1 MTRTAKSAGAVLAAA
16 AVAGLVWWLLPGDER
31 RIRALLHEVAG
42 ELTVAAGEEALAR
55 AARAARIGQ
64 RLSPDVRIE
73 EAGTARALD
82 GRDDV
87 VGVLATGF
95 AAAGLVTVELLE
107 LEVDVAADGLR
118 ATARAVARVSR
129 TDQPDASSAAE
140 DWPLE
145 LELEKVDGTWFVAR
159 VVAIETAAG
168 PPASNQLDRANRE
181 VTHVRRQASRHEVRG

>member
-181 VTHVRRQASRHEVRG
+181 VTHVRRQAPRHEVRG

>member
-95 AAAGLVTVELLE
+95 AAAGLVTVDLLE
-107 LEVDVAADGLR
+107 LEVDVADDGLR

-129 TDQPDASSAAE
+129 QGRLDASPEAE

-145 LELEKVDGTWFVAR
+145 LELEQVDGTWFVAR

>member
-1 MTRTAKSAGAVLAAA
+1 MTRAAKGAGAVLAAA
-16 AVAGLVWWLLPGDER
+16 AVAGLVWWLFPGDER
-31 RIRALLHEVAG
+31 RIRALLHELAG
-42 ELTVAAGEEALAR
+42 ELTVAGDEESLTR

>member
-1 MTRTAKSAGAVLAAA
+1 MTRAAKGAGAVLAAA
-16 AVAGLVWWLLPGDER
+16 AVAGLVWWLFPGDER
-31 RIRALLHEVAG
+31 RIRALLHELAG
-42 ELTVAAGEEALAR
+42 ELTVARDEESLTR

>member
-1 MTRTAKSAGAVLAAA
+1 MTRAAKAAGAVLAAA
-16 AVAGLVWWLLPGDER
+16 AVAGLAWWLFPGDER
-31 RIRALLHEVAG
+31 RIRALLHELAG
-42 ELTVAAGEEALAR
+42 ELTVARGEESLAR

-73 EAGTARALD
+73 EAGAVRALT

-107 LEVDVAADGLR
+107 LEVDVADDGLG

-129 TDQPDASSAAE
+129 TDQPDASPAAE

-159 VVAIETAAG
+159 VVAIGSAAG

-181 VTHVRRQASRHEVRG
+181 VTHVRRQAPRHEVRG